1 MKNIRL
7 KRKVESLEGV
17 VKELKRRNLVSEEC
31 ASILENTYAGVPKE
45 IMKRI
50 VLQKKKKNPGAYPSE
65 LRSFA
70 LTLKYYSSKAYRFV
84 RKSFNLGLPSPQAID
99 HDYCDISNIVMVS
112 EYKEAVISYI
122 AGFVAK
128 KAVKKIACPSC
139 VDALTTNNL
148 SAFVTWKSNGGL
160 AIPSESLVRVCTETE
175 KCIMRMINAT
185 GGSLPNCSNLHGAI
199 ATVVLAQCIDANV
212 FKSLESHMY
221 DTTATNN
228 HIARIIKTC
237 AQIYTNIRMKHQG
250 KRFTDNITGKKVRKQ
265 LSKLILFKNQ

>member
-1 MKNIRL
+1 MQNIR
-7 KRKVESLEGV
+7 R
-17 VKELKRRNLVSEEC
+17 
-31 ASILENTYAGVPKE
+31 YD
-45 IMKRI
+45 
-50 VLQKKKKNPGAYPSE
+50 
-65 LRSFA
+65 
-70 LTLKYYSSKAYRFV
+70 
-84 RKSFNLGLPSPQAID
+84 LGPREVPQAID

-112 EYKEAVISYI
+112 EYKEAVIYI

-160 AIPSESLVRVCTETE
+160 AILSESLVRVCTETE

-237 AQIYTNIRMKHQG
+237 ANMCPNLHHQNETPRKEIY
-250 KRFTDNITGKKVRKQ
+250 
-265 LSKLILFKNQ
+265 